1 MRHRILI
8 WMVCPA
14 LSSLAA
20 DLKGLRQMS
29 EVNITAQTV
38 GAPFEGDKP
47 PFLWALSFSPDGKT
61 LAVGLQFSRK
71 ESEFKYTF
79 RSYLLLIPADRPG
92 VVLKQFETPSQGQ
105 LRNLHRTVW
114 SANSRFLAITP
125 WGDWDHS
132 GAVDLESGQLHVFR
146 DRMDVPWCGAA
157 VAVLPGPQFVQQ
169 CSTARTF
176 DRPVRFL
183 ELDGTTSSA
192 WTFPPGAYLMEVSPD
207 GRMLAVDF
215 IGPSGKYP
223 LLSPH
228 DIALFNIA
236 DRSTV
241 RRWSLPEA
249 GGYAGTF
256 ANTGTAFCTVSN
268 PNVVGPKHEI
278 ACRDIASG
286 EMRSKLHLG
295 RGTVTVRAAGDKLVL
310 HYSNVVLFPFSIFG
324 TSFVFTHDDVSIVD
338 PQTGRALS
346 QWRIPWGDDSNTSYA
361 VSQSGDLV
369 AIGEAGRIRIFSV
382 TQ

>member
-8 WMVCPA
+8 WMLCPA

-20 DLKGLRQMS
+20 DLKGLRQIS
-29 EVNITAQTV
+29 EVHITAQTV

-47 PFLWALSFSPDGKT
+47 PFLWALSFSPDGKM

-71 ESEFKYTF
+71 ESELEYAF
-79 RSYLLLIPADRPG
+79 RSYLLMVPVERPG
-92 VVLKQFETPSQGQ
+92 VVLKQFETPTQVQ
-105 LRNLHRTVW
+105 LRTLHVPVW
-114 SANSRFLAITP
+114 SANSRFLVITP

-132 GAVDLESGQLHVFR
+132 GAVDLDSGQLHVFR

-157 VAVLPGPQFVQQ
+157 IAVLPGPQIVQQ
-169 CSTARTF
+169 CHAAGTY
-176 DRPVRFL
+176 DHPVRFL
-183 ELDGTTSSA
+183 QPDGTTSSE
-192 WTFPPGAYLMEVSPD
+192 WTFSNAAQLMGVSPD

-215 IGPSGKYP
+215 RGPSDKD
-223 LLSPH
+223 PH

-236 DRSTV
+236 DRNTV

-249 GGYAGTF
+249 GSYAGAF
-256 ANTGTAFCTVSN
+256 ANAGAAFCTVAN

-278 ACRDIASG
+278 VCRDIASG
-286 EMRSKLHLG
+286 EIRSKILLG
-295 RGTVTVRAAGDKLVL
+295 RGTVGISTAGDKLVL

-324 TSFVFTHDDVSIVD
+324 TNFVFTHDDVSIVD
-338 PQTGRALS
+338 QQTGRALS
-346 QWRIPWGDDSNTSYA
+346 RWRIPWGDDSNSSYT

-369 AIGEAGRIRIFSV
+369 AIGEAGRIRIFS